1 MKRILCIVF
10 AMCLISMGA
19 CNTINSF
26 NGNDGFESLPNISN
40 EIVINEEHINKTE
53 EPKQEDNKTDELIH
67 GITPVEYMNKDNI
80 SEYHNLTE
88 DQKIAFEFLI
98 TVHKDIIE
106 TGPVAN
112 KTYSLPRRMEWLD
125 YKTAK
130 NLFETNFTA
139 LLGISYPLQCLE
151 SQGTRKYVDSIY
163 LYDIDERDEEY
174 HREFL
179 ALDTRANDILSEI
192 EHDGTEYGK
201 ALAIAKWM
209 TDNIDY
215 AHDYKSRGEDN
226 LGTAYTALMTG
237 EAICD
242 GYAKAYDFLCKK
254 AGLETIYVLADF
266 PNFKHVWNMIC
277 VDEKWYHIDV
287 TWMDTNENKFWMN
300 FMMPDEVCYSNGHM
314 KPDYF
319 WDQKNNLKIIPVADS
334 FDLYSDYY
342 ASVKDV
348 FDYFENIEISDNTEC
363 RIVFDSKTQG
373 DSFIKENKSSIFDS
387 RGKKFIINIFR
398 RTDICFIVRFVDVEK
413 YNHF

>member
-67 GITPVEYMNKDNI
+67 GITPVEYLNKDNI
-80 SEYHNLTE
+80 SEYRNLTE

-125 YKTAK
+125 YKTAR
-130 NLFETNFTA
+130 NLFCANFTA
-139 LLGISYPLQCLE
+139 LENLTLPLCSLE
-151 SQGTRKYVDSIY
+151 SQGTREYVDKIY
-163 LYDIDERDEEY
+163 LHDVDERDEEY

-242 GYAKAYDFLCKK
+242 GYRQTSLFRITRT
-254 AGLETIYVLADF
+254 E
-266 PNFKHVWNMIC
+266 
-277 VDEKWYHIDV
+277 V
-287 TWMDTNENKFWMN
+287 T
-300 FMMPDEVCYSNGHM
+300 CQSN
-314 KPDYF
+314 
-319 WDQKNNLKIIPVADS
+319 S
-334 FDLYSDYY
+334 F
-342 ASVKDV
+342 
-348 FDYFENIEISDNTEC
+348 
-363 RIVFDSKTQG
+363 RQ
-373 DSFIKENKSSIFDS
+373 
-387 RGKKFIINIFR
+387 
-398 RTDICFIVRFVDVEK
+398 
-413 YNHF
+413 